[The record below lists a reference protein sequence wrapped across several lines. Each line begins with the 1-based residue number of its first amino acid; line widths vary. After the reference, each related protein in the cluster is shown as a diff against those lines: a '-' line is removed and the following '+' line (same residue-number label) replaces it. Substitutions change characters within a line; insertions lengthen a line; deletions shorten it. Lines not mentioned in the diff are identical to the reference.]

1 MQVTGN
7 QLPDKIELIQLLLIG
22 VKSKLYL
29 LTYFK

>member
-22 VKSKLYL
+22 VKSKLNL